1 MSNPGVSQVPTPIL
15 FRPRMLLF
23 RDIMGLVS
31 SRYSGHPR
39 LYEARSASCPF
50 GPKPLK
56 HGEIETTHLHPAA
69 EELAQQRTAHGNDHI
84 AFTEMKSCNKLDPT
98 ASLLNDATM
107 GPKNTPYMV
116 GLECIAVSGAID
128 AELRAKDEE
137 HLLQRGYKLS
147 RLVLNAIARIA
158 IQKRILTAFDGL
170 RVEGSG
176 PPGVG
181 GLGIVNDIC
190 EH

>member
-1 MSNPGVSQVPTPIL
+1 
-15 FRPRMLLF
+15 
-23 RDIMGLVS
+23 
-31 SRYSGHPR
+31 
-39 LYEARSASCPF
+39 
-50 GPKPLK
+50 
-56 HGEIETTHLHPAA
+56 
-69 EELAQQRTAHGNDHI
+69 
-84 AFTEMKSCNKLDPT
+84 
-98 ASLLNDATM
+98 
-107 GPKNTPYMV
+107 
-116 GLECIAVSGAID
+116 LECIAISGAID